1 MAGDSLRRGL
11 MANYLGKGFCAL
23 LSLISLPILYRQLG
37 SEAFGLFGLFFSVQ
51 AVLGVF
57 DFGVGAAMQR
67 DLAALNANVSQIRP
81 ADVVATL
88 RRIERLLWAIAMTTC
103 VIAFGLSSYL
113 AGHWLKV
120 QFLPA
125 ALVASALV
133 WIAIAAALQW
143 IGSFYM
149 GCLNGLR
156 LHAQTNIIQSSVW
169 AVRFVMLM
177 ICVQAGV
184 APNASMSLAVLSVL
198 QVWAV
203 ANAML
208 VVWAK
213 INLKRALPETSGVS
227 GVAYLRKAAQFGL
240 PLVATT
246 TLIMLFNQVDKLAAS
261 RLIALEALGKYTI
274 VWSVA
279 EVMYL
284 MYQPIYTSFLPVF
297 AGRFAAAQDTGHSL
311 ELSQSLLL
319 AWQMM
324 TVAILPV
331 AVVIFALSGLVV
343 FAWTG
348 DMQLAQTSSGVLR
361 WVIVGTGIN
370 SFLFIPFA
378 LQQAAGDMRP
388 WAWRIALSLLVYAPL
403 AIAAISNWG
412 MLGAAAA
419 WCVGSACLALWLAR
433 ASMQFL
439 GRQGL
444 YLGDVTDMFIS
455 SLKTLII
462 CSMVAVLASLLP
474 LPADRYGA
482 AALTLG
488 TLAVCLLLALRS
500 QSDVWALFVQVLH
513 SLQDKPRGSASSS

>member
-1 MAGDSLRRGL
+1 MMAGDSLRRGL
-11 MANYLGKGFCAL
+11 LANYLGKGFCAL
-23 LSLISLPILYRQLG
+23 LGLISLPVLYRQLG
-37 SEAFGLFGLFFSVQ
+37 PEAFGLFGLFFSVQ

-67 DLAALNANVSQIRP
+67 DLAALDANSRRIRP
-81 ADVVATL
+81 ADVCATL
-88 RRIERLLWAIAMTTC
+88 RSIERLLW
-103 VIAFGLSSYL
+103 VIAITVCAVAFSLSTYL
-113 AGHWLKV
+113 AGHWLGV
-120 QFLPA
+120 QALPIEV
-125 ALVASALV
+125 VASTLG
-133 WIAIAAALQW
+133 WITIAAALQL

-169 AVRFVMLM
+169 ATRFVALM
-177 ICVQAGV
+177 ICIKAGV
-184 APNASMSLAVLSVL
+184 APPASMSLAVLSVL
-198 QVWAV
+198 QAWSA
-203 ANAML
+203 ANLLL
-208 VVWAK
+208 VVWARM
-213 INLKRALPETSGVS
+213 NLTRALPATANTSGV
-227 GVAYLRKAAQFGL
+227 VHLKRAAQFGL

-246 TLIMLFNQVDKLAAS
+246 TLIMLFNQVDKIAAS
-261 RLIALEALGKYTI
+261 RLITLETLGKYTI

-297 AGRFAAAQDTGHSL
+297 AGRFAAAQDAGHSF
-311 ELSQSLLL
+311 ELSQSVSL

-324 TVAILPV
+324 TVAVFPV

-348 DMQLAQTSSGVLR
+348 DRQLAQTSSGVLR
-361 WVIVGTGIN
+361 WVIVGAGIN
-370 SFLFIPFA
+370 AFLFIPFA

-388 WAWRIALSLLVYAPL
+388 WAWRIALSLLLYAPL
-403 AIAAISNWG
+403 AIAAISRWG

-419 WCVGSACLALWLAR
+419 WCLGSACLALWLAR
-433 ASMQFL
+433 ASIQYL

-444 YLGDVTDMFIS
+444 QLSDGAGMFTS

-462 CSMVAVLASLLP
+462 CSMVVLLVLLFP
-474 LPADRYGA
+474 FPAERYGA

-500 QSDVWALFVQVLH
+500 QPGVWTLFLQLVHRMQGKH
-513 SLQDKPRGSASSS
+513 SRSASS

>member
-37 SEAFGLFGLFFSVQ
+37 SEAFGLFGIFFSVQ
-51 AVLGVF
+51 ALLGVF

-67 DLAALNANVSQIRP
+67 DLAALNANSRQIRP

-103 VIAFGLSSYL
+103 VTTFGLSSYL
-113 AGHWLKV
+113 AGHWLRI
-120 QFLPA
+120 QSLSA
-125 ALVASALV
+125 ALVESALV
-133 WIAIAAALQW
+133 WIAIAAALQL

-177 ICVQAGV
+177 ICVQAGF
-184 APNASMSLAVLSVL
+184 APSASMSLAVLSVL

-203 ANAML
+203 ASAML
-208 VVWAK
+208 VVWSK
-213 INLKRALPETSGVS
+213 ISLRRALPETSGIA
-227 GVAYLRKAAQFGL
+227 GTAYLRKAARFGL

-246 TLIMLFNQVDKLAAS
+246 TLIMLFNQVDKIAAS
-261 RLIALEALGKYTI
+261 RIIALEALGKYTI

-297 AGRFAAAQDTGHSL
+297 AGRFAEAQDAGHSS
-311 ELSQSLLL
+311 ELSQSVLL

-324 TVAILPV
+324 SVAVFPV

-348 DMQLAQTSSGVLR
+348 DMKLAQTSSGVLR
-361 WVIVGTGIN
+361 WVIVGAGIN
-370 SFLFIPFA
+370 AFLFIPFA

-388 WAWRIALSLLVYAPL
+388 WAWRIALSLLLYAPL
-403 AIAAISNWG
+403 AIAAISHWG

-419 WCVGSACLALWLAR
+419 WCVGSACLALWLAS
-433 ASMQFL
+433 ASIQSL

-444 YLGDVTDMFIS
+444 HVNDGKGMFTS

-462 CSMVAVLASLLP
+462 CSTVAVLVSLFP

-500 QSDVWALFVQVLH
+500 QPGAWALFVQLLH
-513 SLQDKPRGSASSS
+513 SLQGKQRRSASS

>member
-1 MAGDSLRRGL
+1 
-11 MANYLGKGFCAL
+11 
-23 LSLISLPILYRQLG
+23 
-37 SEAFGLFGLFFSVQ
+37 
-51 AVLGVF
+51 
-57 DFGVGAAMQR
+57 
-67 DLAALNANVSQIRP
+67 
-81 ADVVATL
+81 
-88 RRIERLLWAIAMTTC
+88 
-103 VIAFGLSSYL
+103 
-113 AGHWLKV
+113 
-120 QFLPA
+120 
-125 ALVASALV
+125 
-133 WIAIAAALQW
+133 
-143 IGSFYM
+143 
-149 GCLNGLR
+149 
-156 LHAQTNIIQSSVW
+156 
-169 AVRFVMLM
+169 
-177 ICVQAGV
+177 
-184 APNASMSLAVLSVL
+184 
-198 QVWAV
+198 
-203 ANAML
+203 
-208 VVWAK
+208 
-213 INLKRALPETSGVS
+213 
-227 GVAYLRKAAQFGL
+227 
-240 PLVATT
+240 
-246 TLIMLFNQVDKLAAS
+246 
-261 RLIALEALGKYTI
+261 
-274 VWSVA
+274 
-279 EVMYL
+279 
-284 MYQPIYTSFLPVF
+284 VF